1 LQETNEHSF
10 KLLQNYIESVSRD
23 LRDQGGQQSSY
34 SFEFYVQDH
43 GDTPVKI
50 CIPPPSVSAPEA
62 TRKNLSKLFNSL
74 GIEGLEEQVTSENTW
89 SGMPLSLREFIPMVH
104 EAYLQDCA
112 DASSPAV
119 QLRTLETALNFSR
132 RIRILFADDLQGGMR
147 STLSKITLVQSLI
160 SVMSECPE
168 SLTGLS
174 VGFGNVCTLEE
185 YTGVVWLKAD
195 IEPNE
200 WISFLHNVDLQRC
213 HNAIEMKAT
222 MYKLSDQVASQLGVG
237 SVYGSDARVTLSDAY
252 EHILL
257 SVLENPRTLEEK
269 YPDVSIRFVAGPLHG
284 EDVCKD
290 GIITV
295 DLESMTS
302 HSMLYDALNRSTL
315 AQAAEQ
321 SRKLQCHQSQMNDL
335 KKHVEKKLR
344 LRLLSHDPQIP
355 DFKFQTACQKLLE
368 HAAEVCIHTRGFHRF
383 SST

>member
-1 LQETNEHSF
+1 M
-10 KLLQNYIESVSRD
+10 
-23 LRDQGGQQSSY
+23 QG
-34 SFEFYVQDH
+34 H

-50 CIPPPSVSAPEA
+50 CLPPPSVSAPEA
-62 TRKNLSKLFNSL
+62 TRKNLSKLFKSL
-74 GIEGLEEQVTSENTW
+74 GIEGLEEQDTSENTW
-89 SGMPLSLREFIPMVH
+89 SSMPLSLREFIPMVH

-132 RIRILFADDLQGGMR
+132 RIRILFADDLQGGKR

-160 SVMSECPE
+160 SVIPECPE

-174 VGFGNVCTLEE
+174 VGFGNACTLDE
-185 YTGVVWLKAD
+185 YAGVVWLKAD
-195 IEPNE
+195 IDPNE
-200 WISFLHNVDLQRC
+200 WVTFLQNVDLQRC

-237 SVYGSDARVTLSDAY
+237 LVYGSDARVTLSDSY
-252 EHILL
+252 ERILL
-257 SVLENPRTLEEK
+257 SVLENPRTPVGK

-284 EDVCKD
+284 NDVCKD

-295 DLESMTS
+295 DLESMKS
-302 HSMLYDALNRSTL
+302 HAMLYDVLNRSTL

-321 SRKLQCHQSQMNDL
+321 ARKLQCHQSQMTDL

-344 LRLLSHDPQIP
+344 LRLLAHDPQIP
-355 DFKFQTACQKLLE
+355 DFKFKTACQKLLE
-368 HAAEVCIHTRGFHRF
+368 HAAEVRLCILGLHQFFAT
-383 SST
+383 